1 MKERVIGEVLLVRGI
16 EKRSGVAAMRLLPNI
31 PLGTERYPEKVAR
44 RLRTLNTS
52 APGSPPPPMV
62 LCRRALF
69 EPLQTFDRGTRT
81 FSAIGFQAN
90 QLRVGRYQFNA
101 FSHAD
106 NAAPSVW

>member
-69 EPLQTFDRGTRT
+69 RTGTDLRPWNPHLFDDWVPGGI
-81 FSAIGFQAN
+81 S
-90 QLRVGRYQFNA
+90 
-101 FSHAD
+101 SE
-106 NAAPSVW
+106 